1 MIEVNVGGTD
11 RLLRFGFGA
20 IALFVGVAVVT
31 LLARPV
37 VGSLLILTGAI
48 LLTTGLARR
57 CPINRAL
64 DLDTHRDE

>member
-31 LLARPV
+31 LLVRPV
-37 VGSLLILTGAI
+37 VGGLLVLAGAVLLITA
-48 LLTTGLARR
+48 LARR
-57 CPINRAL
+57 CPINRVL
-64 DLDTHRDE
+64 NLDTHRDE